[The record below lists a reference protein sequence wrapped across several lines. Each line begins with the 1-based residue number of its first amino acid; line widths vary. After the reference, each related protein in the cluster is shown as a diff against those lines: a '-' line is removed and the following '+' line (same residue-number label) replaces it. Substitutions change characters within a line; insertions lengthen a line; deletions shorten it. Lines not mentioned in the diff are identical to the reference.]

1 MKSETERPVLFP
13 VHFTAEPDEEFTRQL
28 AALHR
33 LLDDEAEIL
42 APAALGSPVPDS
54 ADAVVLPEVLGAAYR
69 NIEHL
74 KAIRVP
80 LLLITS
86 EFGTVSMW
94 DWEIASYMRSEG
106 IGSLAPDSLA
116 QAKKMCRALGVKRAL
131 RKSKF
136 LVFQDNPGAGFQ
148 ASIFKRFYWW
158 EDECTQRICAKF
170 GVEIVRKS
178 FKELGE
184 SAQAI
189 SDQEAEA
196 AAGARKIPVDGVSSR
211 GLLSALKIYLAVK
224 RELDAQPAFQAV
236 GINCLNESHFSDT
249 TPCLAWNLLYEE
261 EKMIWGCEADTM
273 AMLTK
278 LILHRS
284 LGVPIMMT
292 NLYPFIL
299 GQAAL
304 KHERIPSFP
313 DAKEPEN
320 CILVAHCGYFGVV
333 PQSFSTEWKL
343 KPKVLAIVNDNATA
357 IDARFP
363 EGPVTLAK
371 LHPKLD
377 LMSVAEGALE
387 SYAQYPDSDCKNGA
401 VIRVKNGPEMV
412 RSLASHHYLVTTG
425 HNEADIRM
433 LGRIFDFGVE
443 SL

>member
-1 MKSETERPVLFP
+1 MKNDTEKPILLP
-13 VHFTAEPDEEFTRQL
+13 VHFTPEPDEEFRRQL

-33 LLDDEAEIL
+33 LLDGEAEIL
-42 APAALGSPVPDS
+42 EPAPLGSPIPGSV
-54 ADAVVLPEVLGAAYR
+54 DAVVLPEVLGEAYR
-69 NIEHL
+69 SMAQL
-74 KAIRVP
+74 KAIQVP
-80 LLLITS
+80 LLIITS

-94 DWEIASYMRSEG
+94 DWEIAAYMRSEG
-106 IGSLAPDSLA
+106 IGSLAPGNLE
-116 QAKKMCRALGVKRAL
+116 QAKKMCRALGVKRQL

-189 SDQEAEA
+189 SDAEA
-196 AAGARKIPVDGVSSR
+196 AAAAAARKIPVDGIPSR
-211 GLLSALKIYLAVK
+211 GLLSAYKIYLAVK
-224 RELDAQPAFQAV
+224 RELDADPAFQAV

-261 EKMIWGCEADTM
+261 DKMIWGCEADTM

-313 DAKEPEN
+313 ETREPEN

-333 PQSFSTEWKL
+333 PQSFSTEWRL

-357 IDARFP
+357 IDARLP

-377 LMSVAEGALE
+377 LMSVAEGCLE
-387 SYAQYPDSDCKNGA
+387 SYAQYADSDCKNGG
-401 VIRVKNGPEMV
+401 VIRVKNGPELV

-425 HNEADIRM
+425 HNLADIQM

-443 SL
+443 AL